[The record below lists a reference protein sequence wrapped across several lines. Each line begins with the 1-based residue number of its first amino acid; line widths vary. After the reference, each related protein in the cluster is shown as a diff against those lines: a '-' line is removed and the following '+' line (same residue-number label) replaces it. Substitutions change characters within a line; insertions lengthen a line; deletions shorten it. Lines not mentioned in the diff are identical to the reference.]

1 MRNLELIKE
10 IKVKDNTF
18 ILNSNE
24 IDKLELNENKNYVKT
39 VLSKL
44 KDSFTKLKIKYIVG
58 EFSGGNDDG
67 GFDSVYLA
75 NAKLD
80 KVEISEQDK
89 NLFKQWVDYK
99 KIYTYEDEKD
109 KKISVYS
116 TNTDK
121 MVNVL
126 DDLEDLLYKAGCLE
140 EYGSFAGE
148 FSVRGTVKLNV
159 LTHKWELTGEQ
170 SVESYQDVTE
180 SGEL

>member
-1 MRNLELIKE
+1 MRNLELIRE

-39 VLSKL
+39 VLNKL
-44 KDSFTKLKIKYIVG
+44 KDSFTKLNIKYIVG

-89 NLFKQWVDYK
+89 NLFRQWIDYK
-99 KIYTYEDEKD
+99 KIYTYEDDKD

-148 FSVRGTVKLNV
+148 FNVRGTVKLNV
-159 LTHKWELTGEQ
+159 LTYKWELEGEQ
-170 SVESYQDVTE
+170 SVENYEDVTE

>member
-89 NLFKQWVDYK
+89 NLFRQWVDYK

-140 EYGSFAGE
+140 EYGSFAGD
-148 FSVRGTVKLNV
+148 FNVNGTVKLDV
-159 LTHKWELTGEQ
+159 FTYKWQMDGNQ
-170 SVESYQDVTE
+170 SVEQYETISDE
-180 SGEL
+180 GKL